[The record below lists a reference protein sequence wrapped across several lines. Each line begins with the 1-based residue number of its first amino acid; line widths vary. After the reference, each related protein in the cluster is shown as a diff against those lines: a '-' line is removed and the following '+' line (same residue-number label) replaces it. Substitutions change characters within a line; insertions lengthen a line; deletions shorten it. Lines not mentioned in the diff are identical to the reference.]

1 MKNLT
6 LTASTITDC
15 GILPVTTL
23 QLSIVSRVC
32 FTARPG
38 RQQSQGCCHSSCRKS
53 FTSIQVSFILV
64 IVVIW
69 LIVAAGKRHSWPILK
84 TASPSSSHSILILF
98 LLRHFRVIPFPFIF
112 LFARI
117 YLWLDHGLCYTS
129 LTLASTQVSAF
140 IRFCCFKHLILYKQ
154 PMYNSISKYMS
165 TGSVSFRT

>member
-32 FTARPG
+32 ITARPG

-53 FTSIQVSFILV
+53 FTSIQVSFIHV

-98 LLRHFRVIPFPFIF
+98 YFGIFGLF
-112 LFARI
+112 LF
-117 YLWLDHGLCYTS
+117 LSSSFS
-129 LTLASTQVSAF
+129 LGFISGWIMDSATHLLPLHLHKYRHLFVSAA
-140 IRFCCFKHLILYKQ
+140 
-154 PMYNSISKYMS
+154 SS
-165 TGSVSFRT
+165 T